1 MNYIEPK
8 IKKFIEANKELIN
21 NNQFDELYKL
31 ASDELY
37 FSQSIGTLT
46 RVLLSVGI
54 DPLQYMNEIPYCYLY
69 GKSPV
74 THFEIPNNI
83 ELIGGSAFSMCEE
96 LISVK
101 FGSDVFHVKY
111 SAFSGCPNLTKVE
124 LNNGLERISQ
134 YAFQSTNIDKIYIPE
149 TVTKIGPS
157 AFDKSTILVV
167 NEKSYAYKYATEYAY
182 RFEVV

>member
-1 MNYIEPK
+1 MTYIEPR

-37 FSQSIGTLT
+37 FSQSTGTLT

-69 GKSPV
+69 SQSPV
-74 THFEIPNNI
+74 THFEIPSNI

-96 LISVK
+96 LISVN
-101 FGSDVFHVKY
+101 FGSNVVRVENG
-111 SAFSGCPNLTKVE
+111 AFSDCSNLTKVE

-134 YAFQSTNIDKIYIPE
+134 YAFTSTNIDKIYIPE
-149 TVTKIGPS
+149 TVTGIGPS
-157 AFDKSTILVV
+157 AFDKSTILLVK
-167 NEKSYAYKYATEYAY
+167 EKSYAYKYATTYAY
-182 RFEVV
+182 RFEVI